1 MGWDK
6 KAKRYF
12 NKPENEEWGKNY
24 HEQSFHRMIMLEQD
38 DFLIFL
44 CSGGNLVIFV
54 FTKLS
59 SFDQEANVL
68 SLR

>member
-1 MGWDK
+1 
-6 KAKRYF
+6 
-12 NKPENEEWGKNY
+12 
-24 HEQSFHRMIMLEQD
+24 MLEQD

-44 CSGGNLVIFV
+44 SSGGNLVIFV